1 MDDDLGAELEEL
13 DALLDPEGALEAQ
26 FRELERGRASGPA
39 GAAADTGAEDPLE
52 AMKRAMGEDARGGAR
67 RRLLLVVCPRC
78 GRKNRAP
85 LERLRRDLPRCGA
98 CGANLSFT
106 R

>member
-1 MDDDLGAELEEL
+1 MVDDLGAELEEL

-26 FRELERGRASGPA
+26 FRQLERGRAPGPA

-52 AMKRAMGEDARGGAR
+52 AMKRAMGDDARGDG
-67 RRLLLVVCPRC
+67 RRLLLLVCPGC

-85 LERLRRDLPRCGA
+85 LERLRRDVPHCGA
-98 CGANLSFT
+98 CGADLSFT